1 MTATRYASFLLLL
14 ALVGLLLAGPAARA
28 QAPAWQSLTSV
39 PCPTGVDIG
48 IAATAS
54 GSSGELYV
62 VGAFSGTVTLGAT
75 TLTSVGADDIFVAR
89 WNESTRT
96 WAWAQRAGGPGNDRP
111 TAVAV
116 NGPNVYLTG
125 SFANTATFGTTTLNA
140 TSYAG
145 LFVAKVTS
153 AATAGTWTWAL
164 GNTSMFTRYGK
175 AIAVR
180 GNSVY
185 VGGEFEFD
193 STFGTQYVL
202 GRGGNDGFVA
212 KATDAGP
219 TATWTWAQPVGGGPG
234 GDDEITGVAAG
245 EVDVYV
251 TGNFDS
257 INPTFGSAL
266 LAPTGTGR
274 MFAARL
280 VDAGPTASF
289 TWAKVFG
296 ELLPSTGFYTRALMT
311 TLVAQGNTLYLIGDY
326 ANASLQVGPFTLPNT
341 GIYDSFVLRMTD
353 TGPTGTFDW
362 VQTIGGTEQEIAIA
376 LTVSGSSLY
385 VAGVFTSATA
395 VFGTVSLPPYGSSS
409 WFVAK
414 LDDAGTNGTW
424 AWAQR
429 AGGTGSGGASAVS
442 VSDLGTVCVSGSLAV
457 PATFGSLVATSPTG
471 RYATCVAT
479 LSPATGLATT
489 AAAPLAG
496 LALYPNPAQRTTT
509 VQLPAGLAAG
519 PATLT
524 LLDALGRVVRT
535 TTVALAAGS
544 SQADFDVA
552 SLAPGVYALRVA
564 VAVAGRTGTARLVV
578 E

>member
-1 MTATRYASFLLLL
+1 M
-14 ALVGLLLAGPAARA
+14 
-28 QAPAWQSLTSV
+28 
-39 PCPTGVDIG
+39 G

-54 GSSGELYV
+54 GSAGELYV
-62 VGAFSGTVTLGAT
+62 VGSFSGTVTLGAT

-89 WNESTRT
+89 WNEATST
-96 WAWAQRAGGPGNDRP
+96 WAWAQRAGGPGSDQAS
-111 TAVAV
+111 AVAV
-116 NGPNVYLTG
+116 NGANVYLTG
-125 SFANTATFGTTTLNA
+125 SFDNTATFGTTTLNA
-140 TSYAG
+140 TTYEG

-164 GNTSMFTRYGK
+164 GTTSMFTRSGK

-185 VGGEFEFD
+185 VGGEFDFD
-193 STFGTQYVL
+193 ITFGTHYVL

-212 KATDAGP
+212 KATDAGA

-234 GDDEITGVAAG
+234 GDDVITGVAAG

-251 TGNFDS
+251 TGNFNS

-280 VDAGPTASF
+280 VDSGPTAAF
-289 TWAKVFG
+289 AWAKLFG
-296 ELLPSTGFYTRALMT
+296 ELLPSTGFYPRALMT
-311 TLVAQGNTLYLIGDY
+311 TLVAQGNTLYLTGDY

-353 TGPTGTFDW
+353 TGPAGTFDW
-362 VQTIGGTEQEIAIA
+362 VQTIGGTGQEIATA

-385 VAGVFTSATA
+385 VAGVFNSATA
-395 VFGTVSLPPYGSSS
+395 IFGTVSLPLTGSNAL
-409 WFVAK
+409 FVAK
-414 LDDAGTNGTW
+414 LDDAGTTGIW

-429 AGGTGSGGASAVS
+429 AGGTGVASASAVS
-442 VSDLGTVCVSGSLAV
+442 VSNLGTVCVSGSLSV
-457 PATFGSLVATSPTG
+457 PATFGNFVATGPTG
-471 RYATCVAT
+471 RYATCLAT

-489 AAAPLAG
+489 AAALPLAG

-524 LLDALGRVVRT
+524 LLDAVGRTVRAR
-535 TTVALAAGS
+535 TVALAAGS
-544 SQADFDVA
+544 AHTTFDVA
-552 SLAPGVYALRVA
+552 GLAPGVYALRVA
-564 VAVAGRTGTARLVV
+564 VGERRGTARLVV